1 MAVLA
6 KIKIENFKS
15 FKESTTIDFTATKY
29 TTLKDTNVENNLV
42 KGCLF
47 VGANASGKT
56 NAINAI
62 SILLDLLFTNAVIDI
77 GVNFCVF
84 SKEPEMKLNYT
95 FIEGKDE
102 IQYFI
107 GFDRNGIITKEQLL
121 LNNEVVLDRI
131 GLNAETKL
139 TDNQYYNKEDIEERT
154 LFLKSIYFN
163 TKFTN
168 FPALKKWFE
177 FLSNSVYFNAE
188 RLQMLSG
195 QALSFNV
202 NNKVQLKEY
211 LDLYGVEHI
220 NKFFDY
226 FGFNQKIAYQSSQK
240 LSEYVTAENILG
252 NKDVFMKRNDMEI
265 WMPIALESMGN
276 KTLLSMLPG
285 LLHVVECGGMF
296 IVDEFSSAFHNELEE
311 LIIHYFMR
319 NAKNAQMFFVSHST
333 NLLKNTLLRPDQI
346 YTVSFYDNRG
356 SKVKRVSSEQPRESQ
371 NLEKMYLGGVF
382 GGLPK
387 YKTEG

>member
-1 MAVLA
+1 MLS

-29 TTLKDTNVENNLV
+29 TTLKDTNVENNFV

-56 NAINAI
+56 NIINAI
-62 SILLDLLFTNAVIDI
+62 GILLDLLFTNAAIDM

-84 SKEPEMKLNYT
+84 SKDSEMKLNYT
-95 FIEGKDE
+95 FIEENKE
-102 IQYFI
+102 IQYSI
-107 GFDRNGIITKEQLL
+107 GFNRKGIITKEQLVL
-121 LNNEVVLDRI
+121 DNEVVLERI
-131 GLNAETKL
+131 GLDAETKL
-139 TDNQYYNKEDIEERT
+139 TDNQYYHKEDIEERT
-154 LFLKSIYFN
+154 LFLKTIYFN

-168 FPALKKWFE
+168 FPTLKKWFE

-188 RLQMLSG
+188 RSQMLAG

-202 NNKVQLKEY
+202 NNKVRLKEY

-226 FGFNQKIAYQSSQK
+226 FGFDQKIAYRSSQK
-240 LSEYVTAENILG
+240 LSEYVTANSFG
-252 NKDVFMKRNDMEI
+252 DKVVFMKRNDVEM
-265 WMPIALESMGN
+265 WMPITLESMGN
-276 KTLLSMLPG
+276 KTLLNMLPG

-296 IVDEFSSAFHNELEE
+296 IVDEFGSAFHNDLEE
-311 LIIHYFMR
+311 LIIHYFMKK
-319 NAKNAQMFFVSHST
+319 AKNAQMFFVSHST
-333 NLLKNTLLRPDQI
+333 NLLNNTLLRPDQI
-346 YTVSFYDNRG
+346 YTVSFYDENG

>member
-1 MAVLA
+1 MAVLS

-29 TTLKDTNVENNLV
+29 TTLKDTNVENNFV

-56 NAINAI
+56 NIINAI
-62 SILLDLLFTNAVIDI
+62 GILLDLLFTNAAIDM

-84 SKEPEMKLNYT
+84 SKDSEMKLNYT
-95 FIEGKDE
+95 FIEENKE
-102 IQYFI
+102 IQYSI
-107 GFDRNGIITKEQLL
+107 GFNRKGIITKEQLVL
-121 LNNEVVLDRI
+121 DNEVVLERI
-131 GLNAETKL
+131 GLDAETKL
-139 TDNQYYNKEDIEERT
+139 TDNQYYHKEDIEERT
-154 LFLKSIYFN
+154 LFLKTIYFN

-168 FPALKKWFE
+168 FPTLKKWFE

-188 RLQMLSG
+188 RSQMLAG

-202 NNKVQLKEY
+202 NNKVRLKEY

-226 FGFNQKIAYQSSQK
+226 FGFDQKIAYRSSQK
-240 LSEYVTAENILG
+240 LSEYVTANSFG
-252 NKDVFMKRNDMEI
+252 DKVVFMKRNDVEM
-265 WMPIALESMGN
+265 WMPITLESMGN
-276 KTLLSMLPG
+276 KTLLNMLPG

-296 IVDEFSSAFHNELEE
+296 IVDEFGSAFHNDLEE
-311 LIIHYFMR
+311 LIIHYFMKK
-319 NAKNAQMFFVSHST
+319 AKNAQMFFVSHST
-333 NLLKNTLLRPDQI
+333 NLLNNTLLRPDQI
-346 YTVSFYDNRG
+346 YTVSFYDENG

>member
-1 MAVLA
+1 MLS

-56 NAINAI
+56 TVINAI
-62 SILLDLLFTNAVIDI
+62 GILLDLLFTNAAIDM

-84 SKEPEMKLNYT
+84 SKDSEMKLNYT
-95 FIEGKDE
+95 FIEGNEE
-102 IQYFI
+102 IQYSI
-107 GFDRNGIITKEQLL
+107 GFNRRGIITKEQLL
-121 LNNEVVLDRI
+121 LNNEVVLERI
-131 GLNAETKL
+131 GLDAETKL
-139 TDNQYYNKEDIEERT
+139 TDNQYYHKEDIEERT

-168 FPALKKWFE
+168 FPTLKKWFE

-188 RLQMLSG
+188 RSQVLAG

-211 LDLYGVEHI
+211 LDLYGVERI
-220 NKFFDY
+220 NSFFDY
-226 FGFNQKIAYQSSQK
+226 FGFNQKIAYRSSQK
-240 LSEYVTAENILG
+240 LSEYVTANSFG
-252 NKDVFMKRNDMEI
+252 DKVVFMKRNDVEM
-265 WMPIALESMGN
+265 WMPITLESMGN
-276 KTLLSMLPG
+276 KTLLNMLPG

-296 IVDEFSSAFHNELEE
+296 IVDEFGSAFHNDLEE
-311 LIIHYFMR
+311 LIIRYFMEK
-319 NAKNAQMFFVSHST
+319 AKNAQMFFVSHST
-333 NLLKNTLLRPDQI
+333 NLLNNTLLRPDQI
-346 YTVSFYDNRG
+346 YTVSFYDENG